1 MTKESTMAIVSKGWN
16 DRDDQRL
23 LDELVQLLSDGN
35 ADRSLVKSCID
46 HLVEIT
52 GKIDGRKTTK
62 RLCVYLAKRLKMDE

>member
-1 MTKESTMAIVSKGWN
+1 MAIVSKGWN

-35 ADRSLVKSCID
+35 ADRSLAKNCID

-62 RLCVYLAKRLKMDE
+62 RLCVYLAKRLKMNE